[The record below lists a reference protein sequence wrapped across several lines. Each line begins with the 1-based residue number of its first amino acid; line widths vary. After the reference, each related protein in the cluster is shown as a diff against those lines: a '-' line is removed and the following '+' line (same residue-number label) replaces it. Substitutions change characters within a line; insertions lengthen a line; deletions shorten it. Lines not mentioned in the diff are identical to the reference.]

1 MFASKRGKNIVSIQL
16 CAHLRRAGLDFL
28 ACIVADTCIFGAFA
42 VPSSNVSRSQTVAQ
56 WGCQIVTKSG
66 PALFQPNLTQIEN
79 QFEARCLLW
88 RCSLLQP
95 LSPWHQGSLC
105 HIGQPIQLVNCNP
118 YRWTQFYL
126 IKLKSKL
133 VNLTLKWSGK
143 NGGWGGSGI
152 RGWLERST
160 N

>member
-1 MFASKRGKNIVSIQL
+1 MLASKRGKNIVSIQL

-28 ACIVADTCIFGAFA
+28 AWIVADTCIFGAFA
-42 VPSSNVSRSQTVAQ
+42 VPSSNVSRSRTFAQ

-105 HIGQPIQLVNCNP
+105 HIGQPIQLANCNP
-118 YRWTQFYL
+118 YRWTQ
-126 IKLKSKL
+126 IIQQQKLKRKEKL
-133 VNLTLKWSGK
+133 HFFLQPLHCM
-143 NGGWGGSGI
+143 
-152 RGWLERST
+152 LEWCS
-160 N
+160 